1 MVVFCR
7 TLKSEASS
15 EILKFSKERK
25 GSSLSYVFVHII
37 EIIFL
42 FLNIKDEP
50 LENRDY

>member
-1 MVVFCR
+1 MKKVV
-7 TLKSEASS
+7 
-15 EILKFSKERK
+15 KFSSTVKRGK
-25 GSSLSYVFVHII
+25 GHLSPVFIHIK